1 MSSDHAV
8 QVGSAG
14 TEEKGRRGVSEE
26 AE

>member
-14 TEEKGRRGVSEE
+14 TEEEGRRGVSEE